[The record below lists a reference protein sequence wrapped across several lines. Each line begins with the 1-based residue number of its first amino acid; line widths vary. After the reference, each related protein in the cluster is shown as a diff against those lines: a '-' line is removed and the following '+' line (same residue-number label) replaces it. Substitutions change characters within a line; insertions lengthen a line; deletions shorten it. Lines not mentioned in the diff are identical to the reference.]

1 MTDFETIDINL
12 YDRQMRTYGLDAIGK
27 MSSSSV
33 LIYGLEQGLG
43 TEIGKNLALGGIK
56 NILLFDS
63 SRVAQSDL
71 TTGFYY
77 SKDDIGKCR
86 SMILVPKLQE
96 LNPYITVCSVESYE
110 LNQQVTVLINQ
121 PIDIVK
127 KVNLYC
133 RTTNTKM
140 IALYSKGFSGVV
152 FVDAGLSHLIVDST
166 GETIQPVQIGNIT
179 STGIVKCAPN
189 SPHNF
194 QSGDFIYFDNLEGL
208 NLSQFNKDKEWTIK
222 IINNTSFQ
230 LEHFNDINDFTFI
243 NGTAIHIKKSHIIN
257 HNSFEHECNEP
268 TISFSFDTTYA
279 KKLISTYIKMF
290 DIFDIFDTSDDIK
303 DLSCFGLPNH
313 ANLINYEFM
322 PVVSLMGSIT
332 ASEVIKLV
340 TNKYTPINQW
350 FTWSDESLIPN
361 HTDLYKDMKTHYG
374 TLYGPEIEN
383 KLINSK
389 WFMVGSGAIGCE
401 LLKNLAFMGVSDH
414 SLGLGLD
421 GSITITDPDHI
432 EKSNLNR
439 QFLFRNSHIGQP
451 KSIIA
456 ADSIKTLKPYM
467 NIKSLTEKVG
477 SDNDDMTHHIMKNV
491 DGVLNALDN
500 IKARQYMDD
509 MCFKFNLP
517 LFESGTTGTKGNTQP
532 VIPFITETY
541 GASSDPDQE
550 KVFPLCTIKSF
561 PNEISHCIYWAM
573 DQFEFFNR
581 APSTLNKLIN
591 NPSYLDE
598 LNDTDKA
605 ISMEDIKLFTIEYP
619 DHQTNII
626 TCIRWAIDMFNFNY
640 YEQINKLLETFSPT
654 HETDTGVLF
663 WSAGKKCPKPIIF
676 DINNIQ
682 HVDYIEATTR
692 LLAKCV
698 GLVTDIT
705 STDIIKIIQTSTDE
719 QEPVR
724 TQTLLPIYNSQEF
737 EKDDDT
743 NWHINWITASA
754 NMRALNYSIPIIDRY
769 EIKGIAGRIIPAIA
783 TTTSAVAGLIL
794 LEMLKYICGHDK
806 VDTYRST
813 FINLAQPMLIY
824 SEPIEAPIID
834 IGGIKLNS
842 WTKLTYKID
851 STLDEF
857 KKYYEKMFQTTINM
871 IASKTTIVYAEFL
884 DINLLDKKL
893 SEIISDTSEPIL
905 NLVSDDDTKEL
916 PTINIILF

>member
-1 MTDFETIDINL
+1 MVDINL
-12 YDRQMRTYGLDAIGK
+12 YDRQMRTYGFDAISK

-63 SRVAQSDL
+63 SRVATSDL
-71 TTGFYY
+71 ITGFYY
-77 SKDDIGKCR
+77 SNDDIGKYR
-86 SMILVPKLQE
+86 SIILAPKLQE
-96 LNPYITVCSVESYE
+96 LNPYISVCSVESYE
-110 LNQQVTVLINQ
+110 SSQHVTVLINQ

-133 RTTNTKM
+133 RSTNTKM

-152 FVDAGLSHLIVDST
+152 FVDAGLSYLITDST
-166 GETIQPVQIGNIT
+166 GEIIQPVQIGNI
-179 STGIVKCAPN
+179 SIKGIVNCAPH
-189 SPHNF
+189 SSHNF
-194 QSGDFIYFDNLEGL
+194 QSGDFIRFENLEGF
-208 NLSQFNKDKEWTIK
+208 NLLQLDKEWTIK
-222 IINNTSFQ
+222 IINNMSFQ
-230 LEHFNDINDFTFI
+230 LENFNDINDFTFI

-268 TISFSFDTTYA
+268 TISFTFDTDHS
-279 KKLISTYIKMF
+279 KKLISTYIKTYDMSK
-290 DIFDIFDTSDDIK
+290 TYELDDI
-303 DLSCFGLPNH
+303 DLVQH
-313 ANLINYEFM
+313 ANLINYEFI

-350 FTWSDESLIPN
+350 FTWSDESLIPKS
-361 HTDLYKDMKTHYG
+361 TGLYKDMKTNYG
-374 TLYGPEIEN
+374 TLYGSDIEN

-401 LLKNLAFMGVSDH
+401 LLKNLAFMGVADH

-421 GSITITDPDHI
+421 GCITITDPDHI

-456 ADSIKTLKPYM
+456 ADSIKKLKPHM

-477 SDNDDMTHHIMKNV
+477 PHNDDMTHHIMKSV

-500 IKARQYMDD
+500 INARQYMDD

-541 GASSDPDQE
+541 GATSDPEQE
-550 KVFPLCTIKSF
+550 KIFPLCTIKSF

-581 APSTLNKLIN
+581 APTTLNKWIN
-591 NPSYLDE
+591 NSSYLDE
-598 LNDTDKA
+598 LNDVDKVT
-605 ISMEDIKLFTIEYP
+605 SLEDIKLFTIKYP
-619 DHQTNII
+619 DHQTNIT
-626 TCIRWAIDMFNFNY
+626 TCIRWAIDMFNYNY
-640 YEQINKLLETFSPT
+640 YEQINNLLETFSPT

-682 HVDYIEATTR
+682 HIEYIEATTR
-692 LLAKCV
+692 MLAKCS
-698 GLVTDIT
+698 GLVLDIT
-705 STDIIKIIQTSTDE
+705 QTDIIKIIKIIQSYSQVQTPNNDIIKL
-719 QEPVR
+719 Q
-724 TQTLLPIYNSQEF
+724 PIYNSQEF

-754 NMRALNYSIPIIDRY
+754 NMRAQNYSIPNVDKY

-794 LEMLKYICGHDK
+794 LEMLKYICGYDK

-813 FINLAQPMLIY
+813 FINLAQPILLY
-824 SEPIEAPIID
+824 SEPISAPLID

-842 WTKLTYKID
+842 WTKFKYEID

-857 KKYYEKMFQTTINM
+857 KKYYEEMFQTTINM

-893 SEIISDTSEPIL
+893 SEIISDTSEPVL
-905 NLVSDDDTKEL
+905 NLISDDNTKEL
-916 PTINIILF
+916 PTISIIL

>member
-1 MTDFETIDINL
+1 MTDLNTIDINL
-12 YDRQMRTYGLDAIGK
+12 YDRQMRTYGLEAITK
-27 MSSSSV
+27 ISSSSV

-56 NILLFDS
+56 NILLFDD
-63 SRVAQSDL
+63 SRVALSDL

-77 SKDDIGKCR
+77 SNDDIGKCR
-86 SMILVPKLQE
+86 SNVLVSRLQE
-96 LNPYITVCSVESYE
+96 LNPYISVCSVDSYE
-110 LNQQVTVLINQ
+110 SNQHVTVLINQ

-127 KVNLYC
+127 TVNLYC
-133 RTTNTKM
+133 RITDTKM
-140 IALYSKGFSGVV
+140 IALYSKGFSGVI
-152 FVDAGLSHLIVDST
+152 FVDAGLSHLIIDST
-166 GETIQPVQIGNIT
+166 GETIEPVQIGQIT
-179 STGIVKCAPN
+179 TSGIVKCAPN
-189 SPHNF
+189 SSHNF
-194 QSGDFIYFDNLEGL
+194 QSGDFIKFENLEGH
-208 NLSQFNKDKEWTIK
+208 NMSQLCKEWTIK
-222 IINNTSFQ
+222 IINNTTFQ
-230 LEHFNDINDFTFI
+230 LEHFDDVKDFTFI
-243 NGTAIHIKKSHIIN
+243 NGTAIHIKKSSIIN
-257 HNSFEHECNEP
+257 HNSFEQEYYKP
-268 TISFSFDTTYA
+268 TLSFTFDTDHA
-279 KKLISTYIKMF
+279 NKLISTYIKMF
-290 DIFDIFDTSDDIK
+290 DIFDSSSFD
-303 DLSCFGLPNH
+303 LPNH
-313 ANLINYEFM
+313 AKLINYEFM
-322 PVVSLMGSIT
+322 PVVSLMGSIC

-350 FTWSDESLIPN
+350 FTWSDESLIPSF
-361 HTDLYKDMKTHYG
+361 TCLYDNTKTHYG

-401 LLKNLAFMGVSDH
+401 LLKNLAFMGVGDNL
-414 SLGLGLD
+414 LGPD
-421 GSITITDPDHI
+421 GCITITDPDHI

-456 ADSIKTLKPYM
+456 ADSIKKLKPNM

-477 SDNDDMTHHIMKNV
+477 QDNNDITHHIMKNV
-491 DGVLNALDN
+491 NGILNALDN

-581 APSTLNKLIN
+581 APATLNKWIN

-598 LNDTDKA
+598 LSDVDKV
-605 ISMEDIKLFTIEYP
+605 ISLEDIKLFSIKYP

-626 TCIRWAIDMFNFNY
+626 RCIKWAIDMFNFNY
-640 YEQINKLLETFSPT
+640 YEQINKLLETFGPT

-663 WSAGKKCPKPIIF
+663 WSAGKKCPKPIVF
-676 DINNIQ
+676 DINNEQ
-682 HVDYIEATTR
+682 HIDYIEASTK
-692 LLAKCV
+692 LLAKCS
-698 GLVTDIT
+698 GLETDIT
-705 STDIIKIIQTSTDE
+705 RTDIIKIIQTPITE
-719 QEPVR
+719 QDSIH

-769 EIKGIAGRIIPAIA
+769 EIKGIAGRIIPAVA

-794 LEMLKYICGHDK
+794 LEMLKYICGHNK

-813 FINLAQPMLIY
+813 FINLAQPILLY
-824 SEPIEAPIID
+824 SEPIGAPLID
-834 IGGIKLNS
+834 ISGVKLNS
-842 WTKLTYKID
+842 WTKFKYEID
-851 STLDEF
+851 STLNEF
-857 KKYYEKMFQTTINM
+857 KKYYEEMFQTTINM
-871 IASKTTIVYAEFL
+871 IASKSTILYAEFL
-884 DINLLDKKL
+884 DINLLDKRL
-893 SEIISDTSEPIL
+893 SEIISDISEPAL
-905 NLVSDDDTKEL
+905 NLVSDDDKEL
-916 PTINIILF
+916 PSINIIL